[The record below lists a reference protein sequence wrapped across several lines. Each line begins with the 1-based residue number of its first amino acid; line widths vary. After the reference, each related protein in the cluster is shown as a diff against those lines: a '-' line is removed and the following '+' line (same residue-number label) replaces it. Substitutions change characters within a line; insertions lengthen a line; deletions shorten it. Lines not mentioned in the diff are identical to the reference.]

1 MKFRACGKSGFWQSV
16 PLLTRPPL
24 DETIVINPNE
34 KIEPVNVA
42 EEVSRSFLDYSMSVI
57 ISRALPDAR
66 DGLKPSQ
73 RRILYA
79 MHDLSLFPGRQH
91 RKCAKICGDTS
102 GNYHPHGEAVIYPTL
117 VHMAQPWAMRE
128 RLVDGQGNFG
138 SIEGDPP
145 AAMRYTEAR
154 MTHLGAALM
163 TDMEKDTVDFVPNY
177 DETRTEPTV
186 FPAAFPN
193 LLVNGG
199 TGIAVGM
206 ATNIPPHNLAEV
218 VDGICAQIDNSD
230 ITLDELMK
238 HVKGADFP
246 TGCVICG
253 VGGIRQYFE
262 TGRGSMKV
270 RGKAGIEELKGG
282 REQIVITEI
291 PYGVNRATLVE
302 RIAQLVNEKVLT
314 DISYV
319 GDQSDENTRVVI
331 ELKRDANPKVTIA
344 NLYKHTTLET
354 SFAVIM
360 LAIDHGRPK
369 LLPLK
374 EANAAYIEHR
384 REVVLR
390 RTRFELRKA
399 EERAETLEGYLIA
412 LANLDEFLRIIRGS
426 ANRDE
431 ARVKLLAFEF
441 TKRQVEQLGILIRN
455 PARLTDGR
463 YAFSEQQADEILNLR
478 LYQLT
483 GLEREKID
491 KEYKELIE
499 TINDLRDILGKE
511 QRVFTI
517 IKKELREIR
526 DKYGSPRLTQIVP
539 DAAEINVEDLIANE
553 GCIISITHGGFIKR
567 TAVSAFR
574 AQRRG
579 GKGVIGMATREGATE
594 EEEGD
599 FVEHLFTATTHDYLM
614 FFTAT
619 GRAYVEKV
627 YEIPEMGRAAKGRSI
642 ANILELKPDE
652 KIAATIRVQS
662 KKSGTGTNAVDQT
675 WDENLHIVFA
685 TQSGIVKKSNLSDY
699 ANVRRGGII
708 AIQIEDGDRLID
720 AKLTNGSN
728 EIVLITKDGMSLRF
742 HEEQLRD
749 QGRNTVGVWGI
760 RPEKGDHVVANAIVD
775 PNAMLLVAGENGIG
789 KRTPFDDYRRQSRGG
804 KGIITMRTGEKT
816 GGVVGALT
824 VREADEIMLITNKGQ
839 MVRTRVKEIRET
851 GRNTMGVKLMDLRN
865 GEKLQAIAPVV
876 SQTAEAEVEQAAPL
890 PAE

>member
-1 MKFRACGKSGFWQSV
+1 MPDEPNPPEDLPVSNT
-16 PLLTRPPL
+16 PLFAA
-24 DETIVINPNE
+24 NE
-34 KIEPVNVA
+34 KIEKINVA
-42 EEVSRSFLDYSMSVI
+42 EEIKNSFLDYSMSVI

-73 RRILYA
+73 RRILFA
-79 MHDLSLFPGRQH
+79 MHDLSLFPNRQH

-128 RLVDGQGNFG
+128 RLIDGQGNFG
-138 SIEGDPP
+138 SVEGDPP
-145 AAMRYTEAR
+145 AAMRYTAAR
-154 MTHLGAALM
+154 MTPLGAALM
-163 TDMEKDTVDFVPNY
+163 ADMEKDTVDFVPNY

-218 VDGICAQIDNSD
+218 IDGICAQIDDPD

-238 HVKGADFP
+238 YVKAPDFP

-253 VGGIRQYFE
+253 SNGIRQYFE

-270 RGKAGIEELKGG
+270 RGKAGVEELKGG

-319 GDQSDENTRVVI
+319 GDQSDENTRIVI

-344 NLYKHTTLET
+344 NLYKHTALES
-354 SFAVIM
+354 SFAALM

-369 LLPLK
+369 LLSLK

-390 RTRFELRKA
+390 RTGFELRKA

-412 LANLDEFLRIIRGS
+412 LRNVDEFIRIIRES

-431 ARVKLLAFEF
+431 ARVKLLAFDF
-441 TKRQVEQLGILIRN
+441 TRKQVEQIGIVIRN
-455 PARLTDGR
+455 PARLAEGR
-463 YAFSEQQADEILNLR
+463 YAFSEQQTDEILNLR

-483 GLEREKID
+483 GLEREKIET
-491 KEYKELIE
+491 EYKNIIE
-499 TINDLRDILGKE
+499 SIKDLRDILAKE
-511 QRVFTI
+511 QRVLTI

-526 DKYGSPRLTQIVP
+526 DKYGSPRLTEIVP
-539 DAAEINVEDLIANE
+539 EEGEINMEDLIANE
-553 GCIISITHGGFIKR
+553 GCIISITHGGFIKP

-579 GKGVIGMATREGATE
+579 GKGVIGMGTREGATE
-594 EEEGD
+594 QEEGD

-614 FFTAT
+614 FFTAR

-642 ANILELKPDE
+642 VNILELKPDE

-662 KKSGTGTNAVDQT
+662 KKSGTGPNAVDQT

-685 TQSGIVKKSNLSDY
+685 TESGIVKKSNLSDY

-708 AIQIEDGDRLID
+708 AIQIEEGDRLID
-720 AKLTNGSN
+720 AKRTNGNN

-760 RPEKGDHVVANAIVD
+760 RPEKGDHVVAIAIVD
-775 PNAMLLVAGENGIG
+775 PSAMLLVAGENGIG
-789 KRTPFDDYRRQSRGG
+789 KRTSFDDYRRQSRGG
-804 KGIITMRTGEKT
+804 KGIITMKTGEKT
-816 GGVVGALT
+816 GDVVGALT
-824 VREADEIMLITNKGQ
+824 VRETDELMLITNKGQ

-876 SQTAEAEVEQAAPL
+876 SEAEEEQAQS
-890 PAE
+890 AETSADKT

>member
-1 MKFRACGKSGFWQSV
+1 MYNQ
-16 PLLTRPPL
+16 
-24 DETIVINPNE
+24 NE
-34 KIEPVNVA
+34 KVEPINVA

-79 MHDLSLFPGRQH
+79 MHDLSLFPNRQH

-117 VHMAQPWAMRE
+117 VHMAQSWAMRE

-138 SIEGDPP
+138 SVEGDPP

-186 FPAAFPN
+186 FPSAFPN

-206 ATNIPPHNLAEV
+206 ATNIPPHNLSEV
-218 VDGICAQIDNSD
+218 IDGICAQIDNSD

-238 HVKGADFP
+238 HVKGPDFP
-246 TGCVICG
+246 TGCAICG
-253 VGGIRQYFE
+253 TSGIKQYLE

-270 RGKAGIEELKGG
+270 RGKAGVEELKGG
-282 REQIVITEI
+282 KEQIVVTEI
-291 PYGVNRATLVE
+291 PYNVNRATLVE
-302 RIAQLVNEKVLT
+302 RVAELVNEKVLT
-314 DISYV
+314 DITAV
-319 GDQSDENTRVVI
+319 RDESDENTRVVI
-331 ELKRDANPKVTIA
+331 ELKRDANPKIVIN
-344 NLYKHTTLET
+344 NLYKHTALES

-369 LLPLK
+369 LLSLK
-374 EANAAYIEHR
+374 EANACYIEHR

-412 LANLDEFLRIIRGS
+412 LANLDEFIRIIRES

-441 TKRQVEQLGILIRN
+441 TRRQVEQIGVLIRN
-455 PARLTDGR
+455 EARLVEGR
-463 YAFSEQQADEILNLR
+463 YAFSEHQANQILDLR

-491 KEYKELIE
+491 QEYKEV
-499 TINDLRDILGKE
+499 INAIKDLRDILAKE

-526 DKYGSPRLTQIVP
+526 DKYGTPRLTELTP
-539 DAAEINVEDLIANE
+539 DQAEINMEDLIANE

-579 GKGVIGMATREGATE
+579 GKGVIGMSTREGATE

-599 FVEHLFTATTHDYLM
+599 FVEHLFSATTHDYLM
-614 FFTAT
+614 FFTQS

-627 YEIPEMGRAAKGRSI
+627 YEIPEMGRATKGRSI
-642 ANILELKPDE
+642 ANILELRAEE
-652 KIAATIRVQS
+652 KIAATIRIQS
-662 KKSGTGTNAVDQT
+662 KKSGTGPNTVDQT

-685 TQSGIVKKSNLSDY
+685 TRSGIVKKSNLSDY
-699 ANVRRGGII
+699 ANVRKGGII
-708 AIQIEDGDRLID
+708 AIQIEKEDCLID
-720 AKLTNGSN
+720 AKLTNGNN
-728 EIVLITKDGMSLRF
+728 EIVLITKEGMSLRF

-760 RPEKGDHVVANAIVD
+760 RPDKKDHVVAIAIVD

-804 KGIITMRTGEKT
+804 KGIITMKTGEKT
-816 GGVVGALT
+816 GNVVGALT
-824 VREADEIMLITNKGQ
+824 VTDKDELMLITTKGQ
-839 MVRTRVKEIRET
+839 MVRTRVKEIRVV
-851 GRNTMGVKLMDLRN
+851 GRNTMGVKLMDLR
-865 GEKLQAIAPVV
+865 GSEKLQAIAPVV
-876 SQTAEAEVEQAAPL
+876 SQAEEEAQTAEA
-890 PAE
+890 PAEKS